1 MTIEPNIVVVTRIAL
16 PGASAEQVER
26 EAAIPLERALQALA
40 GVKAVWSQS
49 TEGKLTVE
57 VRFAESAGKHQLAK
71 VEDSV
76 GEFTSSAAI
85 AIEEP
90 VYSLESP
97 SLESRQH

>member
-1 MTIEPNIVVVTRIAL
+1 MTMEANTVVVTRIAL

-49 TEGKLTVE
+49 TESKLIVE
-57 VRFAESAGKHQLAK
+57 VRFVESAGKDQLAQ
-71 VEDSV
+71 VEESV
-76 GEFTSSAAI
+76 GEFRSAAAI

-90 VYSLESP
+90 VHSLESP
-97 SLESRQH
+97 SLEPRQH